1 VLVPIGVFVQDLRKP
16 SIRLI
21 SDLEMSQSD
30 VPPPGSRDVL
40 MAEAEDEW
48 RPDFITYILEK
59 RVPEFVIGTE
69 LYRKSASNVVVGDSP
84 GGPLKNRGESCFKPA
99 KNKSKTHLL
108 SKHAYRARPTP
119 RWPLWPTTAA
129 PQGAPLRAGSASLEG
144 SRPHRAGSA
153 SPEGSRP
160 PRVGSASLEG
170 SLPFERVPPRSRVH
184 APSSGLCPAR
194 GPLTSAPLPHAYGH
208 LMP

>member
-69 LYRKSASNVVVGDSP
+69 LYRKSASNVVVGDNP
-84 GGPLKNRGESCFKPA
+84 RGPLKNRGESCFKPA
-99 KNKSKTHLL
+99 KKKAKRTSYLNTHTGHDPRHGGPCGPLQRPSKAH
-108 SKHAYRARPTP
+108 
-119 RWPLWPTTAA
+119 
-129 PQGAPLRAGSASLEG
+129 
-144 SRPHRAGSA
+144 
-153 SPEGSRP
+153 
-160 PRVGSASLEG
+160 
-170 SLPFERVPPRSRVH
+170 PFE
-184 APSSGLCPAR
+184 
-194 GPLTSAPLPHAYGH
+194 
-208 LMP
+208 